1 MRGFYSL
8 DHNNP
13 RSVFA
18 DSVGSKRIMEFNALE
33 SINREQ
39 WLQRAVDEA
48 VLIQKKS
55 WHRKLGEVLE
65 KCIYG
70 QAPEQW
76 LIEHHGFTNNPAP
89 YQDVLAPNGRSVE
102 VKTTATPAWANY
114 VIERQEDYANESWR
128 DMAEYVMIFVGS
140 KKLLTYSL
148 EGVYKWEDKR
158 LVKISENSLSTE
170 NLISLLS

>member
-18 DSVGSKRIMEFNALE
+18 DFVGSKRIMEFNALE
-33 SINREQ
+33 SIDREQ

-48 VLIQKKS
+48 MLIQKKS
-55 WHRKLGEVLE
+55 WQRKLGEVLE

-76 LIEHHGFTNNPAP
+76 LIEHHGFTNNPDP
-89 YQDVLAPNGRSVE
+89 YQDVLAPSGKSVE
-102 VKTTATPAWANY
+102 IKTTACAAWAQY
-114 VIERQEDYANESWR
+114 VIERQEDAKEDNWR
-128 DMAEYVMIFVGS
+128 DMAEYLMIFAGN

-148 EGVYKWEDKR
+148 EGIYKWEAKR
-158 LVKISENSLSTE
+158 VVKISENSLSTE